1 MSKPSQPMLD
11 KFLLNGS
18 FQCNKKKLEKKGR
31 NIVRH
36 RKRRDRLIKTI
47 RKIQDRVASAKLLRI
62 K

>member
-1 MSKPSQPMLD
+1 MLD

>member
-1 MSKPSQPMLD
+1 MQQKEVR
-11 KFLLNGS
+11 K
-18 FQCNKKKLEKKGR
+18 KKGR